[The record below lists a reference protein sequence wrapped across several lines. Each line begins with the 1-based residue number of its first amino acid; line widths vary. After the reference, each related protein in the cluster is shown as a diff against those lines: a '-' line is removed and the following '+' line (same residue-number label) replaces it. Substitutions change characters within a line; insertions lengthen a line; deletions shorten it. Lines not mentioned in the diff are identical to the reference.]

1 VDWIGLKTDM
11 GWKRRFAGWETREIR
26 LKTNHRVSLFYE
38 IFFKNIY
45 HSNSNGK
52 RMICSYLQLQDN
64 NGQFP
69 TFGKQKIP
77 A

>member
-1 VDWIGLKTDM
+1 MGL
-11 GWKRRFAGWETREIR
+11 ETHQTW

-69 TFGKQKIP
+69 TFGKQDMQ